1 MTRRIFAVAVLAACG
16 VAGAASSSMAES
28 IDRREREQQA
38 RIWQGVRSG
47 ELSARELARL
57 EAQEARIRA
66 EEARFRRHD
75 DGRLTPRERRDLQ
88 RDLNRESR
96 RIYRAKHDGPG
107 R

>member
-57 EAQEARIRA
+57 EGQEARIRA